1 MFWSRRRN
9 PNSQRYALIGL
20 TRLNSQPITVN
31 SDLIKFVESNPDTVI
46 TLINGDKILVH
57 ETAAQVVERV
67 VAFRRAVISGLG
79 SITDPGPEA
88 SVGGG
93 AHPACNTQ

>member
-1 MFWSRRRN
+1 M
-9 PNSQRYALIGL
+9 IGL

-67 VAFRRAVISGLG
+67 VAFRRAVISGLLSTTG
-79 SITDPGPEA
+79 PGPEA
-88 SVGGG
+88 IVGGG
-93 AHPACNTQ
+93 SHPACNTQPQPEGRSGG

>member
-1 MFWSRRRN
+1 VIR
-9 PNSQRYALIGL
+9 L

-57 ETAAQVVERV
+57 ETAEEIIARVIEFRRV
-67 VAFRRAVISGLG
+67 VITGLL
-79 SITDPGPEA
+79 STNTDPGVAVTAGSGAQQSQSALPNPEGR
-88 SVGGG
+88 SRG
-93 AHPACNTQ
+93 